1 MSQYRLTRQ
10 TVAKIGV
17 YRYGATSLFITGGA
31 LMSAVTTTPQP
42 SGERSVVLHDVRTG
56 RKGMSYDWQAML
68 IPSATVFEASLQMLL
83 ATPVTTTRSRKS
95 RRRS

>member
-1 MSQYRLTRQ
+1 
-10 TVAKIGV
+10 
-17 YRYGATSLFITGGA
+17 
-31 LMSAVTTTPQP
+31 MSAVTSTPQL
-42 SGERSVVLHDVRTG
+42 SGEPIVVMRDVRTG

-83 ATPVTTTRSRKS
+83 ATPVATTRSRKS